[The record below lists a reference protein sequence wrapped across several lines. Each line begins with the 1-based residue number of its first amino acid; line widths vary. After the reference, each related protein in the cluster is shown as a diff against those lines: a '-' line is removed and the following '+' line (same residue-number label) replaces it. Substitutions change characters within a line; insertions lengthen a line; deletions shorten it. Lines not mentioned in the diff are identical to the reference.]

1 VIKQKRC
8 KVDTSSMQ
16 PSADP
21 RHQRQIVSV
30 AVACATLFVCPRL
43 PQVIEYAHGSSFV
56 NGAGAGR
63 AMVVLSIVQLL
74 AVFVG
79 LSLPGVLLAR
89 DGIRRWWWL
98 PAAAFLLLP
107 DLHGELEPRLI
118 MGSEGSRM
126 GSEWLVAAL
135 DLALLLLPGALIALR
150 TPRGSSPLPMGTKA
164 GAVVIVAIG
173 IGLWAT
179 NVAIAGKD
187 PSDLGALVAI
197 VAFSALWD
205 VRTIGRAGVFVG
217 IAAVMTGTVT
227 LMLTM
232 FFDPF
237 AGPSLQ
243 GFETHLLEES
253 LAVPAMMS
261 LAIAPIAR
269 VLAWT
274 RDRRH
279 ARRSPL
285 AASA

>member
-1 VIKQKRC
+1 
-8 KVDTSSMQ
+8 M
-16 PSADP
+16 
-21 RHQRQIVSV
+21 
-30 AVACATLFVCPRL
+30 L
-43 PQVIEYAHGSSFV
+43 
-56 NGAGAGR
+56 
-63 AMVVLSIVQLL
+63 VLSIVQLL

-89 DGIRRWWWL
+89 DGTRRWWWL

-118 MGSEGSRM
+118 MGSEGFQW
-126 GSEWLVAAL
+126 GSEWLVATM
-135 DLALLLLPGALIALR
+135 DLGLLLLPGALMALR
-150 TPRGSSPLPMGTKA
+150 TPRGSSPLPLGTRV
-164 GAVVIVAIG
+164 GAVMIVSVG
-173 IGLWAT
+173 IALWGT

-227 LMLTM
+227 LLLTM

-237 AGPSLQ
+237 AGASLQ

-269 VLAWT
+269 VLART
-274 RDRRH
+274 REWRH
-279 ARRSPL
+279 ARRRPP
-285 AASA
+285 AASACRSTRWALGAPTFALVGRDEPAGQGVELAYARSLRDPRYVSRG